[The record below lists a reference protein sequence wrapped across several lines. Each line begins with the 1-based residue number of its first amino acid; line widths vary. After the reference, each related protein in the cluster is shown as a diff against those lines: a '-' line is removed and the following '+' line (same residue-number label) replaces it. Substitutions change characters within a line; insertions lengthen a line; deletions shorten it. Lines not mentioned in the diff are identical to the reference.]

1 MKNKSMKH
9 NVIVLGSH
17 TTALYI
23 VRSLGRCGAKI
34 VVIDAHYHGEARF
47 SKYCS
52 KFEKIERFDTDRVI
66 AAINRVSETFGP
78 CAIFPSNDEAA
89 KALSQGL
96 ESIADDH
103 VAVIAPWPITLSAY
117 DKRSTYE
124 FAKACDVPMPR
135 TYHLDSNHE
144 IDDVSRQ
151 CEYPVLIKPT
161 TTAEF
166 RATFGS
172 KAIGAETAEELK
184 SRFARVIEK
193 IEPSELLIQEFVPGT
208 NRHFWHYGTVFKGK
222 EALVEYVISRRRQY
236 PIDFGTASHA
246 EIVDNAEVQELG
258 ARILAEMEFVGPA
271 EVQFKY
277 DKRNGTYKLLDV
289 NPRFWKSCAIAEL
302 LGINMPLLAYELF
315 ANKAVQQAQ
324 VSHDGKLVWFDL
336 LPDIVVSA
344 ADIMAKRT
352 TFREWRDSYTGRR
365 IEATFARDDWL
376 PGLVLLGLAPYLLI
390 KGAG

>member
-1 MKNKSMKH
+1 MKNNSIKH

-23 VRSLGRCGAKI
+23 LRGLGRCGAKV
-34 VVIDAHYHGEARF
+34 VVIDTHYHGEARF
-47 SKYCS
+47 SRYCS
-52 KFEKIERFDTDRVI
+52 KFEKIERFETDEVI
-66 AAINRVSETFGP
+66 AAINRVSESFGP

-96 ESIADDH
+96 ESIADEH
-103 VAVIAPWPITLSAY
+103 VAIIAPWPTTQSAY

-135 TYHLDSNHE
+135 THYLDSHQQ
-144 IDDVSRQ
+144 IDDISRH

-166 RATFGS
+166 RLTFGS
-172 KAIGAETAEELK
+172 KAIGAATAEELK
-184 SRFARVIEK
+184 KRFARVSEK
-193 IEPSELLIQEFVPGT
+193 IDPSELLIQEFVPGT
-208 NRHFWHYGTVFKGK
+208 NRHFWHYGAVFQRK

-246 EIVDNAEVQELG
+246 EIVDNADVQELG
-258 ARILAEMEFVGPA
+258 ARILAEMRFVGPA

-302 LGINMPLLAYELF
+302 LGINMPLLAYKLF
-315 ANKAVQQAQ
+315 AKKDVQRTK
-324 VSHDGKLVWFDL
+324 VSQNGKLVWFDL
-336 LPDIVVSA
+336 LPDLVVSA
-344 ADIMAKRT
+344 SDLLARRT
-352 TFREWRDSYTGRR
+352 TFREWRGSYAGRR

-376 PGLVLLGLAPYLLI
+376 PGIVLLGLAPYLFF